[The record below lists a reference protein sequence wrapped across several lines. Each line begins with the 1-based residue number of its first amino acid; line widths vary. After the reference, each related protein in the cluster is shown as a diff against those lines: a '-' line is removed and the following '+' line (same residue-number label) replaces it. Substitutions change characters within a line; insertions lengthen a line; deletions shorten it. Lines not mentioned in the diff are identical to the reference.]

1 MVQGALKGRSESGV
15 LRSPGAI
22 QESRSSIQGGL
33 HRDEE
38 RTGFTSGLSL
48 LDTLGWSKSEQDVF
62 ILFSGKRPRVLAVL
76 SIWWF
81 C

>member
-1 MVQGALKGRSESGV
+1 M

-22 QESRSSIQGGL
+22 QESRVRGRRREDCTEMRRGL
-33 HRDEE
+33 
-38 RTGFTSGLSL
+38 FTSGLSL

-62 ILFSGKRPRVLAVL
+62 ILFSGKKRPRVLAVL